1 MDQDEVRLRG
11 NLVKI
16 PDEPSHL
23 AGRGIEE
30 RGDRWVLQFA
40 RGGSL
45 IWNEKRIL
53 SQMSAPR
60 LAEINIE
67 ERGKHRGRMYVEG
80 LVLE

>member
-30 RGDRWVLQFA
+30 REDRWGLRFA
-40 RGGSL
+40 REGSL
-45 IWNEKRIL
+45 I
-53 SQMSAPR
+53 
-60 LAEINIE
+60 
-67 ERGKHRGRMYVEG
+67 
-80 LVLE
+80 

>member
-23 AGRGIEE
+23 VGRGIEE

-40 RGGSL
+40 REGSL
-45 IWNEKRIL
+45 IWNKKRIL

-60 LAEINIE
+60 LAEIGIE
-67 ERGKHRGRMYVEG
+67 ERGRHQGGMFVE
-80 LVLE
+80 